1 MDANMPHVF
10 NYLKSYVQ
18 REEKL
23 VKYQNVVKFIVS
35 YILQNEDNR
44 NKIRARKKF
53 VVSQVTIVAENS
65 DLGDT
70 SSDNI

>member
-1 MDANMPHVF
+1 MDANMTHVF

-18 REEKL
+18 REGKL
-23 VKYQNVVKFIVS
+23 IKYQNVVKFIVS

-53 VVSQVTIVAENS
+53 VVSQVTMVAENR

-70 SSDNI
+70 GSDNI